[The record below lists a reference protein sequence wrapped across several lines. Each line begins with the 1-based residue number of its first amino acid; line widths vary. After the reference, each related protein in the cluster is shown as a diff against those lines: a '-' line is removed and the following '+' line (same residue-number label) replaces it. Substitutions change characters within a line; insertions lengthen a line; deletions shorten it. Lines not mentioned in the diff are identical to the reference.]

1 MVSKL
6 TNNEETKISFQRN
19 SKYQKKL
26 TIQIVNDPCV
36 MDVMGYYQMIE
47 RTYRNKRTRQYE
59 GEGGEINKI

>member
-1 MVSKL
+1 MKKRRYRFREIQ
-6 TNNEETKISFQRN
+6 NIK
-19 SKYQKKL
+19 KKL

-59 GEGGEINKI
+59 GEGREINKI